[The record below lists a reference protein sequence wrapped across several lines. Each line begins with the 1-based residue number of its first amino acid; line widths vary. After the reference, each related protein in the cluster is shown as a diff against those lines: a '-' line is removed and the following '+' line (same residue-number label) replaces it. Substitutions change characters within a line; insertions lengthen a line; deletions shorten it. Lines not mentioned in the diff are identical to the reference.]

1 MMLWYLLLISFDCLR
16 VLGQKNMFVKDIGA
30 AHDASWA
37 TTQHPKD
44 NKNTRLVAWKC
55 GHCGQCWPLAQ
66 APHVASAQPRTTC
79 DSAYCMQH
87 TLWQICQLWT
97 LSSKC
102 FSFLLVSLVTLVFG
116 IAGIAV
122 RLCKAVTNGN
132 TRVAGC
138 QCRARPGVQFIDWIK
153 TVLTASWTSAFY
165 VLLPYLAIKL
175 CKAFHK
181 FSANIQRFESERQN
195 QSQYNPKSK
204 HFCWKRRQK
213 RAVT

>member
-1 MMLWYLLLISFDCLR
+1 MQT
-16 VLGQKNMFVKDIGA
+16 LG
-30 AHDASWA
+30 SA
-37 TTQHPKD
+37 T
-44 NKNTRLVAWKC
+44 R
-55 GHCGQCWPLAQ
+55 GQCTKQ
-66 APHVASAQPRTTC
+66 DH
-79 DSAYCMQH
+79 
-87 TLWQICQLWT
+87 LWQRILHATHAVADLST
-97 LSSKC
+97 LDSQFKMLQ
-102 FSFLLVSLVTLVFG
+102 FSLSLVTLVFG

-181 FSANIQRFESERQN
+181 FSAKIQRFESERQN

-204 HFCWKRRQK
+204 HIYWKRRQK

>member
-37 TTQHPKD
+37 TTTEHPKD
-44 NKNTRLVAWKC
+44 NKNHQTCSLEVWTLRTMQTLGSATR
-55 GHCGQCWPLAQ
+55 GQCTKQ
-66 APHVASAQPRTTC
+66 
-79 DSAYCMQH
+79 DN
-87 TLWQICQLWT
+87 LWQRILHATHAVADLST
-97 LSSKC
+97 LDSQFKMLQ
-102 FSFLLVSLVTLVFG
+102 FSLSLVTLVFG

-153 TVLTASWTSAFY
+153 TVFNSILDVCILRAF
-165 VLLPYLAIKL
+165 AIS
-175 CKAFHK
+175 CDQAGQS
-181 FSANIQRFESERQN
+181 FS
-195 QSQYNPKSK
+195 
-204 HFCWKRRQK
+204 
-213 RAVT
+213 